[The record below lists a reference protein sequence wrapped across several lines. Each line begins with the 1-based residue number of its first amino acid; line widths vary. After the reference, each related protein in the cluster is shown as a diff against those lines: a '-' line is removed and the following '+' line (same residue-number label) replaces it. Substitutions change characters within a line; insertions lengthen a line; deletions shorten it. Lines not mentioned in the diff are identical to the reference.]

1 MSPTARRRALQA
13 LKGQRAALP
22 AGPLFAV
29 AEEGAAYEADTLDK
43 VAVLFPLPLPEP
55 FDYRA
60 PSSMGLQPG
69 AHVIAPIGSRLV
81 RGVVWA
87 VEHNN
92 PGAANL
98 KAIDEVL
105 PGPLVPELSRQ
116 FLDWAARYL
125 VRPPGD
131 LLRMVVRSPEAL
143 LDPPTYSV
151 VRPSGKPLPKMTEAR
166 TRVMREAEKEAVSAA
181 ELSRR
186 AEVSS
191 AVVKG
196 LIDCGALERV
206 EMSEDPPFEE
216 PILDFPFA
224 LVERVASV
232 SEPDEG
238 RGHERDDAGS
248 ADNVAAERPSPP
260 TPSPQGR
267 GGKRLSGIQ
276 QTAADQICAAVRS
289 GGFHVSL
296 LDGVTGSGKTEVY
309 LEAAAE
315 ALKTPG
321 AQVLVLIPEIALTQA
336 AMARFKARFGV
347 EPVEWHSAIGH
358 KARRRAWREVAAGRA
373 RLVVGARSALFLPFA
388 NLRLI
393 VIDEEHDP
401 SYKQEEGVIY
411 QARDLAVARAKMG
424 ACNIILASATP
435 SLETLV
441 NAQAGRYAHVKLP
454 VRHAEAE
461 LPDVELID
469 LKLDPPPDK
478 SRWLS
483 PKLVTACAEAL
494 SRGEQSLFYMNRR
507 GYAPLTLCRVC
518 GHRMKSPETESWL
531 VEHRYTGR
539 LVCHLTGFS
548 MAKPK
553 ACPECL
559 TPDSFTS
566 IGPGVERVH
575 EEVSTLFP
583 DARIEIF
590 SSDTTPNG
598 EAVRDLVTRM
608 ETGEIDILIGTQI
621 VAKGHNFPNLTFVGV
636 VDADSGLKGGDLRAG
651 ERTFQL
657 ISQVA
662 GRAGRHEKRGR
673 ALIQTYAPHEPV
685 MQALAAQDRDAFMTA
700 EAQEREAAGMPPYGR
715 LAAVIVSAANDQLA
729 NDAAKALGEKAPH
742 VDGLDLW
749 GPAPAPLAVI
759 RGMHRRRFLIRA
771 DRGVDLSAFLAAW
784 VARVKLHSAVRVQI
798 DVDPY
803 SFL

>member
-1 MSPTARRRALQA
+1 MNPAARRRALQA
-13 LKGQRAALP
+13 RKGQRASLP

-29 AEEGAAYEADTLDK
+29 AEEGADSDAETLDK

-60 PSSMGLQPG
+60 PSSLGLKPG

-87 VEHNN
+87 VERNN

-98 KAIDEVL
+98 KAIEEVL
-105 PGPLVPELSRQ
+105 PGPLVPDLSRQ
-116 FLDWAARYL
+116 FLDWASRYL

-131 LLRMVVRSPEAL
+131 LLRMVVRSPDAL

-151 VRPSGKPLPKMTEAR
+151 LRISGKPPPKMTDAR
-166 TRVMREAEKEAVSAA
+166 SRVMAEAEKEEINAA

-186 AEVSS
+186 AQVSS

-196 LIDCGALERV
+196 LVDAGALDRV
-206 EMSEDPPFEE
+206 ELSEDPPF
-216 PILDFPFA
+216 P
-224 LVERVASV
+224 
-232 SEPDEG
+232 EPDLAREG
-238 RGHERDDAGS
+238 KA
-248 ADNVAAERPSPP
+248 
-260 TPSPQGR
+260 
-267 GGKRLSGIQ
+267 LSEVQ
-276 QTAADQICAAVRS
+276 RAAADQVCAAVRK

-309 LEAAAE
+309 LEAAAQ
-315 ALKTPG
+315 ALKQSRD

-347 EPVEWHSAIGH
+347 LPVEWHSAISH

-373 RLVVGARSALFLPFA
+373 RLVVGARSALFLPFP
-388 NLRLI
+388 NLNLI

-411 QARDLAVARAKMG
+411 QARDLAVARAKLG
-424 ACNIILASATP
+424 ECGVILASATP

-441 NAQAGRYAHVKLP
+441 NAQQGRYAHVKLP

-461 LPDVELID
+461 LPDVELVD
-469 LKLDPPPDK
+469 LRLDPPPDK

-483 PKLVTACAEAL
+483 PKLVQACAEAL

-531 VEHRYTGR
+531 VEHRYSGR

-548 MAKPK
+548 IPKPK

-575 EEVSTLFP
+575 EEVSQLFP
-583 DARIEIF
+583 NARIEIF

-598 EAVRDLVTRM
+598 EAVRDLVARM
-608 ETGEIDILIGTQI
+608 EAGEIDILIGTQI
-621 VAKGHNFPNLTFVGV
+621 VAKGHNFPHLTFVGV
-636 VDADSGLKGGDLRAG
+636 VDADAGLKGGDLRAG

-662 GRAGRHEKRGR
+662 GRAGRHEKKGR

-685 MQALAAQDRDAFMTA
+685 MQALAAQDRDAFLAA
-700 EAQEREAAGMPPYGR
+700 EAREREAAGMPPYGR
-715 LAAVIVSAANDQLA
+715 LGAVIVSAPKDQLA
-729 NDAAKALGEKAPH
+729 NDAANALGEKAPH
-742 VDGLDLW
+742 VEGLDLW

-759 RGMHRRRFLIRA
+759 RGMHRRRFLVRA
-771 DRGVDLSAFLAAW
+771 DRNVDLSAFLAAW

-803 SFL
+803 TFL

>member
-1 MSPTARRRALQA
+1 MNPTARRRALQA

-29 AEEGAAYEADTLDK
+29 AEEGAVYEAETLDK

-60 PSSMGLQPG
+60 ASSMGLQPG
-69 AHVIAPIGSRLV
+69 AHVIAPIGTRLV

-98 KAIDEVL
+98 KAINEVL

-143 LDPPTYSV
+143 LDPPTFSV
-151 VRPSGKPLPKMTEAR
+151 VRPSGNALPKMTDAR
-166 TRVMREAEKEAVSAA
+166 TRVMREAEKEMVSAA

-216 PILDFPFA
+216 PVLDFPFSLA
-224 LVERVASV
+224 EKGSG
-232 SEPDEG
+232 DEG
-238 RGHERDDAGS
+238 RSGLGVNGETRT
-248 ADNVAAERPSPP
+248 AATSPAASRSDSPSPP
-260 TPSPQGR
+260 APSPQGR
-267 GGKRLSGIQ
+267 GGKRLSDIQ
-276 QTAADQICAAVRS
+276 RAAADQICASVRA

-373 RLVVGARSALFLPFA
+373 RLVVGARSALFLPFKD
-388 NLRLI
+388 LRLI

-478 SRWLS
+478 NRWLS

-531 VEHRYTGR
+531 VEHRYSGR

-548 MAKPK
+548 IPKPK

-583 DARIEIF
+583 NARIEIF
-590 SSDTTPNG
+590 SSDTTPSG

-608 ETGEIDILIGTQI
+608 EASEIDILIGTQI

-662 GRAGRHEKRGR
+662 GRAGRHVKKGR

-715 LAAVIVSAANDQLA
+715 LA
-729 NDAAKALGEKAPH
+729 
-742 VDGLDLW
+742 
-749 GPAPAPLAVI
+749 
-759 RGMHRRRFLIRA
+759 
-771 DRGVDLSAFLAAW
+771 
-784 VARVKLHSAVRVQI
+784 
-798 DVDPY
+798 
-803 SFL
+803 

>member
-1 MSPTARRRALQA
+1 MNPTARRRALQA

-29 AEEGAAYEADTLDK
+29 AEEGAGYEAEALDK

-60 PSSMGLQPG
+60 PSSLGLQPG

-166 TRVMREAEKEAVSAA
+166 TRVMREAEKEMVSAA

-206 EMSEDPPFEE
+206 EMSEDPPFDE
-216 PILDFPFA
+216 PMLDF
-224 LVERVASV
+224 
-232 SEPDEG
+232 EPSPPLRG
-238 RGHERDDAGS
+238 RGQGEGGRADAQRSDS
-248 ADNVAAERPSPP
+248 ATAERPPP
-260 TPSPQGR
+260 PAPAPR
-267 GGKRLSGIQ
+267 GGGEARVLSDIQ
-276 QTAADQICAAVRS
+276 RTAADQICAAVRAD
-289 GGFHVSL
+289 GFHVSL

-309 LEAAAE
+309 LEGAAE
-315 ALKTPG
+315 ALRSAPD

-373 RLVVGARSALFLPFA
+373 RLVVGARSALFLPFP

-441 NAQAGRYAHVKLP
+441 NAQAGRYAHVRLP

-461 LPDVELID
+461 LPEVELVD
-469 LKLDPPPDK
+469 LKIDPPPDK
-478 SRWLS
+478 TRWLS

-548 MAKPK
+548 MPKPK

-575 EEVSTLFP
+575 EEVSNLFP
-583 DARIEIF
+583 QARIEIF

-608 ETGEIDILIGTQI
+608 EEGEIDILIGTQI

-662 GRAGRHEKRGR
+662 GRAGRHEKKGR

-742 VDGLDLW
+742 VEGLDLW

-784 VARVKLHSAVRVQI
+784 VARVKLHSAVRVQV